1 MNPFMGLSTTI
12 NCSTSNAKVILVRC
26 LVLCFINITLVLF
39 GGLLFQC
46 IEGSYELAYKCG
58 VKRVHRDFIDNLWN
72 ETTSLD
78 EIDWKSSARNKLM
91 NFENEL
97 HEAVEA
103 GVYSYSG
110 QKSWTL
116 ANSILYT
123 FSVISTM
130 GFGPLS
136 CSTRLCRIFTYVFVI
151 IGTPLFYL
159 FITEL
164 ATLSILL
171 YNLYVTKKETTS
183 LIQPVESLTCLLGYT
198 MVSLGVLY
206 TFLCFINPPG
216 FFLYGGRDHFY

>member
-1 MNPFMGLSTTI
+1 MNPFIGLSTTI

-136 CSTRLCRIFTYVFVI
+136 CSTRLCRIFTCVFVI

-171 YNLYVTKKETTS
+171 YNLYV
-183 LIQPVESLTCLLGYT
+183 
-198 MVSLGVLY
+198 
-206 TFLCFINPPG
+206 
-216 FFLYGGRDHFY
+216 